1 MRGNTVTSVEQTAGC
16 LTYRTLNSAWW
27 WWQPYQQATQA
38 RFSLKLDSGYL
49 TSQHVMQCRL
59 IFWAFR
65 AQLHQIS
72 KKHFVCTSG
81 RNMSN
86 PFKPCGLW
94 PIHAYTMSAVFQASL
109 LMSGLLEMEAS
120 ASSPS
125 SSSFDSSWA
134 QYDQEVALAELSQP
148 PFEGFQATKT
158 AVVRKQPPK
167 LSLKPFLDY
176 RLCREGIT

>member
-38 RFSLKLDSGYL
+38 RFSLKLDSGHL

-59 IFWAFR
+59 IFLAFR

-72 KKHFVCTSG
+72 KKALCMYKWSKHV
-81 RNMSN
+81 
-86 PFKPCGLW
+86 KPIQTLW
-94 PIHAYTMSAVFQASL
+94 PVAYTCLFNVSWVTIDLVFQASL
-109 LMSGLLEMEAS
+109 LMSGLLEMAAS
-120 ASSPS
+120 TSSPS
-125 SSSFDSSWA
+125 SSSFDLSWA

-158 AVVRKQPPK
+158 AVVRRQPPK
-167 LSLKPFLDY
+167 LS
-176 RLCREGIT
+176 